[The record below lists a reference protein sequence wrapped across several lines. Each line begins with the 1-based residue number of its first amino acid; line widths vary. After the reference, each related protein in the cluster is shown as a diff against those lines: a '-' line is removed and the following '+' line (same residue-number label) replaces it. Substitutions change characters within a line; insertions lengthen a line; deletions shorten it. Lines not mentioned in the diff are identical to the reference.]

1 MKLAFLENFE
11 EKFYFKTSHY
21 FWHVLTGIGGL
32 ALVVGALI
40 LLWGLTPSFKPGV
53 KKPKYPKPVKVSI
66 EEVQKRIQPPE
77 TKKITQESKTTDR
90 VKTATSKT
98 EKTDETLLD
107 KDEASYLVSLDSLK
121 SLLPLEKFPWKSKG
135 HWDRSYYR
143 KKWVVDVWGRKDRL
157 KSIYKK
163 VNANE
168 YKSKQQLLDSYISI
182 VVLFPESERYTA
194 LKSVIDFS
202 KSDVF
207 TSVQNVELLKQAVPL
222 FPTEKADFLKS
233 LTTFGKKN
241 PRDGKQFIEY
251 VIKIAPKFDLSF
263 REEILSTVIKSYYNY
278 FNLIGKQE
286 EATNLYLEIY
296 DKFETENQAN
306 ALVAYYKI
314 FINKNKSRD
323 QQVEMLER
331 EYRSGQSHAESVLHR
346 KQSKKSGYRLLG
358 LEVVGGS
365 IVFIAFVALFLVL
378 LSIQRNVRELRM
390 ETLKRD

>member
-1 MKLAFLENFE
+1 MKLSFLENFE

-32 ALVVGALI
+32 ALVLGALI

-53 KKPKYPKPVKVSI
+53 KKPKYPEPVKVSI
-66 EEVQKRIQPPE
+66 EEIQQKIQPPE
-77 TKKITQESKTTDR
+77 TKKITQIKDQEETVTRESKKIEEPL
-90 VKTATSKT
+90 V
-98 EKTDETLLD
+98 DE
-107 KDEASYLVSLDSLK
+107 DEAFYLVSLDSIK
-121 SLLPLEKFPWKSKG
+121 SLLPSEKFPWKSRR

-143 KKWVVDVWGRKDRL
+143 KKWVVDVWGIKDRL

-222 FPTEKADFLKS
+222 FSAEKADFIKTLA
-233 LTTFGKKN
+233 TFGRKN

-251 VIKIAPKFDLSF
+251 VVKVVPKFDISI
-263 REEILSTVIKSYYNY
+263 REEILSTLIKSYYNY

-286 EATNLYLEIY
+286 EATNLYLDIY
-296 DKFETENQAN
+296 DKFEIENQAK
-306 ALVAYYKI
+306 ALTAYYKI
-314 FINKNKSRD
+314 FIEKNTS
-323 QQVEMLER
+323 
-331 EYRSGQSHAESVLHR
+331 
-346 KQSKKSGYRLLG
+346 
-358 LEVVGGS
+358 
-365 IVFIAFVALFLVL
+365 
-378 LSIQRNVRELRM
+378 
-390 ETLKRD
+390 